1 MEEEIRKLREQRKND
16 GGFGDHPDEVYDE
29 FNKEGYLE
37 TAQDNN
43 DEDNQNHHNLESYT
57 GGNVGLQWGEIGG
70 EETEPSIS
78 SSTRITDRESEVNIL
93 SLQVLLLLPKLPESF
108 NFHCFRDLIL
118 SFNLKSAPDPFIV

>member
-43 DEDNQNHHNLESYT
+43 DEDNQITITWNLILAAM
-57 GGNVGLQWGEIGG
+57 GLQW
-70 EETEPSIS
+70 
-78 SSTRITDRESEVNIL
+78 
-93 SLQVLLLLPKLPESF
+93 
-108 NFHCFRDLIL
+108 
-118 SFNLKSAPDPFIV
+118 KSR